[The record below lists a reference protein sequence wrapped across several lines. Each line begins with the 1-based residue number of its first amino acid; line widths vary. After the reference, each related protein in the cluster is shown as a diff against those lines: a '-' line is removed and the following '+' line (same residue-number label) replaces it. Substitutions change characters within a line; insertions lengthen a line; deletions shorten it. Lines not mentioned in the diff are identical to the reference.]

1 MAKWMDLRHTYNL
14 KGKLLLSCLGVVCI
28 ALGTTVCR
36 VGNVG
41 VDPFTAMNLGFSAR
55 VGMDFG
61 TFQLL
66 VNLAILAAVFALD
79 KYQIGLGTLINMVG
93 VGYLIELFTWLLG
106 FLPKFEGLVSAGVHL
121 VVGTLLF
128 TLGVSLYLKTR
139 MGVAPID
146 AIAPIAAERLPFSY
160 TACRMTQ
167 DISVTVL
174 AVLAGVP
181 SRRHEGRGLRDDR
194 QEGPHVHS
202 LSFVP
207 GTRLLV
213 AVDLGLDA
221 LVIYQVDAC
230 GMLAPTAAETVRVPA
245 GSGPRIVAY
254 HPRLPMAALVNE
266 LACDVL
272 VFRIDEGG
280 LHWRIVEQL
289 SLPQA
294 PSGDA
299 LAAHIAFS
307 PDGRQLYAS
316 VRGSDQLV
324 VFPVDGQGRVAGRC
338 DVASG
343 GKGPRHFSLSPDGRF
358 LAVANLA
365 SDDVRLF
372 ERDADGM
379 LRAVACV
386 DVPQP
391 ACVIWDA

>member
-121 VVGTLLF
+121 AIGTLLF

-146 AIAPIAAERLPFSY
+146 AVAPIAAERLPFSY

-174 AVLAGVP
+174 AVLAGGPIGVFTVIAAFFTGP
-181 SRRHEGRGLRDDR
+181 LITAWNRFATLPLYRRFGILNRE
-194 QEGPHVHS
+194 E
-202 LSFVP
+202 
-207 GTRLLV
+207 
-213 AVDLGLDA
+213 
-221 LVIYQVDAC
+221 
-230 GMLAPTAAETVRVPA
+230 LAEATPTAPIAAVSARSRSTKAATRRTSCARTAAGRTQPIWRSADRCCSPLTSWTPA
-245 GSGPRIVAY
+245 GGWP
-254 HPRLPMAALVNE
+254 PT
-266 LACDVL
+266 
-272 VFRIDEGG
+272 
-280 LHWRIVEQL
+280 
-289 SLPQA
+289 
-294 PSGDA
+294 PSSRTA
-299 LAAHIAFS
+299 
-307 PDGRQLYAS
+307 R
-316 VRGSDQLV
+316 
-324 VFPVDGQGRVAGRC
+324 
-338 DVASG
+338 
-343 GKGPRHFSLSPDGRF
+343 
-358 LAVANLA
+358 
-365 SDDVRLF
+365 
-372 ERDADGM
+372 
-379 LRAVACV
+379 
-386 DVPQP
+386 
-391 ACVIWDA
+391 

>member
-146 AIAPIAAERLPFSY
+146 AVAPIAAERLPFSY

-174 AVLAGVP
+174 AVLAG
-181 SRRHEGRGLRDDR
+181 
-194 QEGPHVHS
+194 GPIGVFTVIAHNNSAADKYIQRVK
-202 LSFVP
+202 LNGEPYAKPYIGFEEIAAG
-207 GTRLLV
+207 GTLEFEM
-213 AVDLGLDA
+213 GPEPA
-221 LVIYQVDAC
+221 LWY
-230 GMLAPTAAETVRVPA
+230 
-245 GSGPRIVAY
+245 
-254 HPRLPMAALVNE
+254 E
-266 LACDVL
+266 L
-272 VFRIDEGG
+272 
-280 LHWRIVEQL
+280 
-289 SLPQA
+289 
-294 PSGDA
+294 
-299 LAAHIAFS
+299 
-307 PDGRQLYAS
+307 
-316 VRGSDQLV
+316 
-324 VFPVDGQGRVAGRC
+324 
-338 DVASG
+338 
-343 GKGPRHFSLSPDGRF
+343 
-358 LAVANLA
+358 
-365 SDDVRLF
+365 
-372 ERDADGM
+372 
-379 LRAVACV
+379 
-386 DVPQP
+386 
-391 ACVIWDA
+391 

>member
-66 VNLAILAAVFALD
+66 VNLAVLAAVFALD

-121 VVGTLLF
+121 AIGTLLF

-146 AIAPIAAERLPFSY
+146 AVAPIAAERLPFSY

-174 AVLAGVP
+174 AVLAGGPIGVFTVIAAFFTGP
-181 SRRHEGRGLRDDR
+181 LITAWNRFATLPLYRRFGILNRE
-194 QEGPHVHS
+194 
-202 LSFVP
+202 
-207 GTRLLV
+207 
-213 AVDLGLDA
+213 
-221 LVIYQVDAC
+221 
-230 GMLAPTAAETVRVPA
+230 
-245 GSGPRIVAY
+245 
-254 HPRLPMAALVNE
+254 E
-266 LACDVL
+266 LA
-272 VFRIDEGG
+272 E
-280 LHWRIVEQL
+280 
-289 SLPQA
+289 
-294 PSGDA
+294 
-299 LAAHIAFS
+299 
-307 PDGRQLYAS
+307 
-316 VRGSDQLV
+316 
-324 VFPVDGQGRVAGRC
+324 
-338 DVASG
+338 
-343 GKGPRHFSLSPDGRF
+343 
-358 LAVANLA
+358 
-365 SDDVRLF
+365 
-372 ERDADGM
+372 ERS
-379 LRAVACV
+379 
-386 DVPQP
+386 
-391 ACVIWDA
+391 